1 MIAIWVVTALVYG
14 VQASQWAIAGFVGER
29 AGLSPTTIGVLL
41 SVSSLLGFVGA
52 AIPSHP
58 ASHKHRLALIWAAQ
72 LR

>member
-1 MIAIWVVTALVYG
+1 MGDRRLRR
-14 VQASQWAIAGFVGER
+14 R
-29 AGLSPTTIGVLL
+29 ACRLSPTTIGVLL